1 MLAGPGVFF
10 GISEWVRG
18 VAWASAD
25 AAAAAFAFAVFIAE
39 LIAFAIS
46 VVALAILTGLIAA
59 ASWWLEALGVSAH
72 VFA

>member
-1 MLAGPGVFF
+1 MLADPGVFF

-25 AAAAAFAFAVFIAE
+25 AAAAAFAVSITE